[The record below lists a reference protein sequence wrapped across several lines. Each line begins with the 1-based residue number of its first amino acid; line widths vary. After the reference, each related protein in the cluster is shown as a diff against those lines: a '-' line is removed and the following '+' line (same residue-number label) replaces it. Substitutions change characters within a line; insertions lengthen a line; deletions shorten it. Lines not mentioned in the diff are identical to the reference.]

1 MDSFIISAGERVD
14 FVPVPGSVVTNNSA
28 YYMRIRGLNDCDD
41 TKNGVHQHA
50 ILRYDNADTVVPRT
64 FPPPTYL
71 NAIKNGLVS
80 DTDLNNIYKQ
90 FSKKINEQIISREEF
105 KILVFD
111 RRFFLIN
118 SKFKDFYASSM

>member
-14 FVPVPGSVVTNNSA
+14 FVPVPSVVTNNNA
-28 YYMRIRGLNDCDD
+28 YYMRVRGLNDCDD

-50 ILRYDNADTVVPRT
+50 ILRYDNATTVVPRT

-80 DTDLNNIYKQ
+80 DTVLNNILEI
-90 FSKKINEQIISREEF
+90 F
-105 KILVFD
+105 
-111 RRFFLIN
+111 
-118 SKFKDFYASSM
+118 